1 MVRPVDRVLKGCRL
15 GWQLVWH
22 PWFPW
27 SDPWI
32 GY

>member
-1 MVRPVDRVLKGCRL
+1 MVRPVDRVLKAYLHFAVARVRL
-15 GWQLVWH
+15 
-22 PWFPW
+22 PFPW